1 MKIKKIYQGS
11 IPENKILNS
20 RSTSQTDTYSCEYL
34 NDTSVVVSATEP
46 AENRKKVWLQKGKN
60 LFDENTNVFE
70 SGDLNTSN
78 GSNETNSARIRTS
91 TFIEVLANKTYTL
104 SNTEDFNAGRFIEYD
119 ENYNFVKA
127 SYGVKTITTSNTTKY
142 IRWSYAQTTEPS
154 DIQLEQNATAT
165 TYEEYIEP
173 KIYCLNDN
181 NVYEEFV
188 QKANTVYSTKEQVIF
203 TKNEV
208 DNIYYYNI
216 YATEN
221 EVQISA
227 DIRYKFAKGTRIKV
241 LTIEKGYEA
250 LISNTDKTLRFP
262 ISTDATGVTGYADVN
277 SKGEVYITTLG
288 TATATYIN
296 IRYRYK

>member
-11 IPENKILNS
+11 LPENKILNS
-20 RSTSQTDTYSCEYL
+20 RSTSQTDTYSCDYL
-34 NDTSVVVSATEP
+34 NNLELTSE
-46 AENRKKVWLQKGKN
+46 
-60 LFDENTNVFE
+60 
-70 SGDLNTSN
+70 
-78 GSNETNSARIRTS
+78 
-91 TFIEVLANKTYTL
+91 
-104 SNTEDFNAGRFIEYD
+104 
-119 ENYNFVKA
+119 
-127 SYGVKTITTSNTTKY
+127 IT
-142 IRWSYAQTTEPS
+142 
-154 DIQLEQNATAT
+154 
-165 TYEEYIEP
+165 
-173 KIYCLNDN
+173 
-181 NVYEEFV
+181 
-188 QKANTVYSTKEQVIF
+188 F
-203 TKNEV
+203 TKNEA

-216 YATEN
+216 YATKN

-227 DIRYKFAKGTRIKV
+227 DIRYNFAKNTRIKV